1 MDLSSGETGGRP
13 RMLGDMVVLRMQN
26 TEKISRYNIWRT
38 GAAMTG
44 KDAKKER
51 TRV

>member
-1 MDLSSGETGGRP
+1 
-13 RMLGDMVVLRMQN
+13 MLGDMVVLRMQN
-26 TEKISRYNIWRT
+26 TEKISRYKYMAY

-44 KDAKKER
+44 KDAKER